1 MVELDGEHRGDGC
14 SRAAFQQHDDL
25 RDHAVAE
32 EPQRGESCDG
42 QHRNEKHSDY
52 GELPDVLIGEGAVQV
67 ARGDEHTGDEHGE
80 GSVHVAQKL
89 HGLDDEV
96 GQRDLEQVDGK
107 THDDGVD
114 GRAVQQAL
122 GDLFGVGAAAD
133 HAVAHRPEQEI
144 EHGKEGAGIKQA
156 LGAEERRNE
165 GQAHIA
171 RIGENTGEPEDGRP
185 AVPAAGREQQ
195 GDDESQQDGQG
206 AQGERG
212 HEVVQNF
219 CAELHA
225 VGVDDHGR
233 DDEVDQQVRESLL
246 ALGAEQAGL
255 GTKSPQPYEDE
266 QFRHLLGGD
275 DSKVHNKL
283 PSLQDDVLDEQRNTA
298 VLGVEKFHRRILGED
313 LGRDLYLDAAGGVDA
328 AALHPADAGG

>member
-1 MVELDGEHRGDGC
+1 M
-14 SRAAFQQHDDL
+14 
-25 RDHAVAE
+25 
-32 EPQRGESCDG
+32 
-42 QHRNEKHSDY
+42 
-52 GELPDVLIGEGAVQV
+52 LIGEGVVQV

-80 GSVHVAQKL
+80 GSVHAAQKL

-96 GQRDLEQVDGK
+96 GQRNLEQVEDE

-144 EHGKEGAGIKQA
+144 EQGKEGAGIKQA

-165 GQAHIA
+165 GQAHVA
-171 RIGENTGEPEDGRP
+171 RIGENTGEPKDGRP

-212 HEVVQNF
+212 HEVAQNF

-233 DDEVDQQVRESLL
+233 DDEVDQQVREGLL

-266 QFRHLLGGD
+266 QFHHLLGGD
-275 DSKVHNKL
+275 DGKTHNKL
-283 PSLQDDVLDEQRNTA
+283 PLLT
-298 VLGVEKFHRRILGED
+298 G
-313 LGRDLYLDAAGGVDA
+313 
-328 AALHPADAGG
+328 